1 MQLIAFLLAGNFALA
16 TPPPEDYTDSHRVQP
31 YIESLKEKYD
41 IKPAQHEEAAPT
53 RPPVKSS
60 ETLPEDH
67 FSTNP
72 KEVQPYIE
80 SIKIREGLEPDPLR
94 APPSNN
100 PNEVQPY
107 LESVKA
113 GRELE
118 PKFRKTVNQAAGFSI
133 GASSHFNVSSDKV
146 AANSFNTVYNT
157 DTRYAPAADVFYE
170 REVFRNHYIG
180 AFSLTGRF
188 NFILL
193 KGHGI
198 FTREGITSQDTNFR
212 FYALPVSIG
221 AGYRFLQARFFQPFV
236 QGAMTGIPMIE
247 TRDDQHPSR
256 RAISRAASAVVG
268 GAISLD
274 WISRKDAWAQ
284 YDMNDI
290 LHTYLVL
297 QGEIM
302 RTLSGPVAFN
312 YDGFYAGL
320 MFEF

>member
-1 MQLIAFLLAGNFALA
+1 MQLIALLLAGHVALA
-16 TPPPEDYTDSHRVQP
+16 TPPPEDYSDPQRVQP
-31 YIESLKEKYD
+31 YIESLKQKYD
-41 IKPAQHEEAAPT
+41 IRPAPQQEVTPT
-53 RPPVKSS
+53 RPPVKAS
-60 ETLPEDH
+60 ESLPEDH

-72 KEVQPYIE
+72 REVQPYIE
-80 SIKIREGLEPDPLR
+80 SIKIKEGLEHESLTT
-94 APPSNN
+94 PPSNN
-100 PNEVQPY
+100 PGEVQPY
-107 LESVKA
+107 LETLKA

-146 AANSFNTVYNT
+146 TANSFNTVYNT

-170 REVFRNHYIG
+170 REVYRNHYVG
-180 AFSLTGRF
+180 AFSITGRF

-198 FTREGITSQDTNFR
+198 FTREGVTSQDTNFR
-212 FYALPVSIG
+212 FYALPFSIG
-221 AGYRFLQARFFQPFV
+221 GGYRFLQARFFQPFV
-236 QGAMTGIPMIE
+236 QASMTGIPMIE

-256 RAISRAASAVVG
+256 RSISRAASGIIG

-302 RTLSGPVAFN
+302 RTISGPVVFN